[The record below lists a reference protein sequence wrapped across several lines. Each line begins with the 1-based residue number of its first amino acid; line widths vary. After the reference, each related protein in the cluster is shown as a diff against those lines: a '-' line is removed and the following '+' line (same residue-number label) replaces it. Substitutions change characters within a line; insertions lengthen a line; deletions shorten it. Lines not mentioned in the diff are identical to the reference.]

1 MRRKELCMSMDVQRS
16 GALSDVRVIEL
27 GQLIAGPF
35 CGQLFADHGA
45 DVIKVEAPGEGDPIR
60 AWGKGEIP
68 VWWSVAGRNKRC
80 VTANLRT
87 EGGRGIVRRLIAGAD
102 VLVENFRPGTLEKW
116 GMGYAELARTNPRLV
131 MVRVSGYGQTGPYA
145 PRAGYASVGEALG
158 GMRHLCG
165 EPDRPPSR
173 AGLSLGDTFAASFAF
188 MGALMALRERERSGV
203 GQVVDAAIYE
213 SVLAVTEA
221 LVPEYAV
228 NGEIRGRSGAKLA
241 GIAPS
246 SVYPCADGDILI
258 AANQDS
264 VFERLC
270 AAMQRPDL
278 FTDPRFA
285 GHRARG
291 AHQDL
296 LDDIIAAWTTPQ
308 AMADV
313 EALMERHG
321 VPSGRI
327 YRAPEMLADPHY
339 AAREAIVSLDDPDL
353 PGLKMQG
360 VFPKLSRT
368 PGAVRWPGRALGAHT
383 DEVYRELLG
392 ADDAQLAAWR
402 AAGII

>member
-1 MRRKELCMSMDVQRS
+1 MSPPPSART
-16 GALSDVRVIEL
+16 GALSDLRVIEL

-35 CGQLFADHGA
+35 CGQMFADHGA
-45 DVIKVEAPGEGDPIR
+45 DVIKIEPPGEGDPIR
-60 AWGKGEIP
+60 TWGKGAIP
-68 VWWSVAGRNKRC
+68 VWWTVAGRNKRC
-80 VTANLRT
+80 VTVNLRT
-87 EGGRGIVRRLIAGAD
+87 PEGRAIARRLIAQAD
-102 VLVENFRPGTLEKW
+102 VLIENFRPGTLEKW
-116 GMGYAELARTNPRLV
+116 GMGYEALAADNPRLV

-173 AGLSLGDTFAASFAF
+173 AGLSLGDTLAASFAF

-228 NGEIRGRSGAKLA
+228 NGEIRGRSGSKLA

-246 SVYPCADGDILI
+246 NVYPCADGDILI

-264 VFERLC
+264 VFDRLC
-270 AAMQRPDL
+270 TAMARRDL
-278 FTDPRFA
+278 ATDPRFV

-291 AHQDL
+291 AHQDV
-296 LDDIIAAWTTPQ
+296 LDEIIAAWTQPQ
-308 AMADV
+308 SVAQV
-313 EALMERHG
+313 EALMVEHG
-321 VPSGRI
+321 VPAGRI
-327 YRAPEMLADPHY
+327 YRAPDMLADPHY
-339 AAREAIVSLDDPDL
+339 AARAAIVPVEAPGLPD
-353 PGLKMQG
+353 LKMQN

-368 PGAVRWPGRALGAHT
+368 PGAVRWAGPALGAHCA
-383 DEVYRELLG
+383 DVFAELLG
-392 ADDAQLAAWR
+392 ADEAQIEAWR
-402 AAGII
+402 EAGAI